1 MRNYE
6 YEKNNGNT
14 GWVKYLY
21 IMAAEKWGKQAQQI
35 MATEEMAELTKEI
48 SKNIRG
54 YDNLDEMA
62 EEIADVEIML
72 EQLAGIHGL
81 EEKVENWKKK
91 KLKRLDKVLEEEE

>member
-21 IMAAEKWGKQAQQI
+21 IAEVAKWGKQAQQI

-54 YDNLDEMA
+54 YDNLDEIA